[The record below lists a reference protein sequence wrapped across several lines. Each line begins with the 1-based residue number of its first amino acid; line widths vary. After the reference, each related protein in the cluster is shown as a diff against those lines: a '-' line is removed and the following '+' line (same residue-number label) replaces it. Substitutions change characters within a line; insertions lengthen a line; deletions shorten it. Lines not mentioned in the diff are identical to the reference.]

1 MGMVFKK
8 IFREGIQ
15 QRPFKAHKR
24 YEVTDVNYSSSFE
37 ISILRAI
44 SDNGVLL
51 EVSRSVS
58 GSNTPDPRIIS
69 GAGAAS
75 AELNHIPQQIN
86 WYSINSTFFKNTNR
100 HLYETASIVSIPQ
113 NKFGEGIKPGS
124 VYMTCSSA
132 ATSASYLRDIE
143 VNDEY
148 GVLIDPNV
156 VISNFVEP
164 GYNILKI
171 GFDTVKKGLAW
182 KLTKDESTYDNL
194 LKPSEIIVSDGPTT
208 SGGLGG
214 VVGKSVSS
222 TISSSFVVR
231 HKPHFNVLNH
241 QDNWAVSLYVNLPP
255 TQSFLNNSTNTI
267 ISKRWTHYDPYLN
280 SEVYS
285 HYNTYPFDLSVYN
298 SNIVDAEGKL
308 RLSVSDGRWDY
319 TNEVEGVHVTSSI
332 LVNDGLW
339 HNVIINKTGSYY
351 KLYIDGQL
359 NGVITGSDFASIN
372 NTKDITIFSSRAE
385 YTDDY
390 TATSGSFDAVNIYKV
405 GLTSDNITSLSNNN
419 WYSGSFGQSNKVGYV
434 FYKHGMI
441 IVSDPRPKYRNM
453 FLGDG
458 AFDYTNRGFEINY
471 KSTKQIEEVSILC
484 EINRDEYNVSSN
496 PSLKLTY
503 DENEH
508 RLKSMVTGSD
518 FSPYITQVGLYN
530 DFGDLLAVAKLGAP
544 LKKRQDVDVTI
555 NVKFDLD

>member
-51 EVSRSVS
+51 EVSSSTNGVN
-58 GSNTPDPRIIS
+58 GPDPRIIS

-75 AELNHIPQQIN
+75 FELNHIPQQVV
-86 WYSINSTFFKNTNR
+86 WHSVNSTFFKNSGR
-100 HLYETASIVSIPQ
+100 HLFETASIVSIPQ

-132 ATSASYLRDIE
+132 ATSASYLHDIE

-148 GVLIDPNV
+148 GVLVDPNV
-156 VISNFVEP
+156 TISNFPEP

-194 LKPSEIIVSDGPTT
+194 LKPSEVVVSNGPET
-208 SGGLGG
+208 SGGLSG

-231 HKPHFNVLNH
+231 NKPHFNVLNH
-241 QDNWAVSLYVNLPP
+241 QDNWAVSLYIQLPP
-255 TQSFLNNSTNTI
+255 SQSWTGASINPI
-267 ISKRWTHYDPYLN
+267 IGKRWTNYDPYLN

-285 HYNTYPFDLSVYN
+285 HYNTYPFDLSVHN
-298 SNIVDAEGKL
+298 DLIDGANGKL

-319 TNEVEGVHVTSSI
+319 ENEIEGVFITSSV
-332 LVNDGLW
+332 LVNDNTW

-359 NGVITGSDFASIN
+359 DGVITGSDFTSIN
-372 NTKDITIFSSRAE
+372 NNKDITIFSRKAE
-385 YTDDY
+385 YTDDHSG
-390 TATSGSFDAVNIYKV
+390 TSGSFDAVNIYKV
-405 GLTSDNITSLSNNN
+405 GLSSDNIASLSNNH
-419 WYSGSFGQSNKVGYV
+419 WHSGSFTQSNKVGYV
-434 FYKHGMI
+434 FYKHGMVI
-441 IVSDPRPKYRNM
+441 ISDPRPKYRNM

-458 AFDYTNRGFEINY
+458 NFNYTNRGFELNY
-471 KSTKQIEEVSILC
+471 KGTKQIEEVSVLC
-484 EINRDEYNVSSN
+484 EITRDEYNVSSN

-508 RLKSMVTGSD
+508 RLKTMVTGSD
-518 FSPYITQVGLYN
+518 FRPYITQVGLYN